1 MPYTLSSLVKVLK
14 EIANLGY
21 DYVIIGDTVVYLE
34 LRSKKFSGDL
44 DLFITNTSPFMEEES
59 IRSVAEERKW
69 GFGFT
74 DIGTPRLVINTDE
87 GDIVVEFYE
96 NIYDFYIPPEIL
108 SEAHKKKIKDIDVK
122 LIHVEDYLLLKAR
135 AGAPEDYEK
144 LVDIIGLL
152 DKKGYKI
159 NQRILWRHLGF
170 FPQDERNMIITRLKE
185 LGLRL

>member
-14 EIANLGY
+14 EIAELGY

-34 LRSKKFSGDL
+34 LKSKKFDSDI
-44 DLFITNTSPFMEEES
+44 DLFVTNTSPFMEEET

-74 DIGTPRLVINTDE
+74 DIGTPRLIINTSE
-87 GDIVVEFYE
+87 GDVVVELYE

-108 SEAHKKKIKDIDVK
+108 SDAHKKKLRDIEVK

-144 LVDIIGLL
+144 LMDIIDLL
-152 DKKGYKI
+152 NKRGYKV
-159 NQRILWRHLGF
+159 NQRLLWRHLGYF
-170 FPQDERNMIITRLKE
+170 SQDERNMIITRLKE
-185 LGLRL
+185 LGLKL